1 MPNSINS
8 YSRYHSDPNS
18 GFTLIEL
25 MVTIVVLAVI
35 VSIAAPSISTQL
47 ANQRVKSTTATLINA
62 LKEAKAESVIRRQPV
77 TVSYINDAESS
88 NVSIQ
93 VPVPLSAAYS
103 SPTLFSSA
111 AVARD
116 WTNLFMSSAM
126 AANDKDKD
134 KDKDKENAC
143 RVCEQSNGNAAP
155 QCKICN
161 GGGTGGGGTGGGGT
175 GGGGTGGGGTG
186 GGETGGG
193 GTGGGGTGGGETG
206 GGETGGGE
214 TGGGETGGGETGGGE
229 TGGGETG
236 GGVQA
241 SNLVSIAAYNYSAK
255 TLIKSNDTNIVF
267 YPSKRID
274 KAAPFTYTICDSNK
288 SVSPRQ
294 VTVNALGVISSKL
307 GGTC

>member
-161 GGGTGGGGTGGGGT
+161 GGGTGGGGTGGG
-175 GGGGTGGGGTG
+175 
-186 GGETGGG
+186 ETGGG
-193 GTGGGGTGGGETG
+193 GTGGGG
-206 GGETGGGE
+206 TGGGE

>member
-8 YSRYHSDPNS
+8 SSRYHSDSNS

-25 MVTIVVLAVI
+25 LVTIVVLGVI

-62 LKEAKAESVIRRQPV
+62 LREAKAESVIRRQPV

-93 VPVPLSAAYS
+93 VPAPLSAAYS

-116 WTNLFMSSAM
+116 WTSLFMSSAM
-126 AANDKDKD
+126 AANP
-134 KDKDKENAC
+134 NANEKADA
-143 RVCEQSNGNAAP
+143 CEKCAKTGAP
-155 QCKICN
+155 GQCKKCF
-161 GGGTGGGGTGGGGT
+161 GGE
-175 GGGGTGGGGTG
+175 TG

-193 GTGGGGTGGGETG
+193 ETDGGETDGGETDGGETGGGGTGGGETG
-206 GGETGGGE
+206 GGEAGGGEAGGGEAGGGEAGGGEAGGGEAGGGE
-214 TGGGETGGGETGGGE
+214 TGGGETGGD
-229 TGGGETG
+229 
-236 GGVQA
+236 VQA
-241 SNLVSIAAYNYSAK
+241 SNLVSIATYKYAAK
-255 TLIKSNDTNIVF
+255 TLIESDDTKITF
-267 YPSKRID
+267 YPSKRTD
-274 KAAPFTYTICDSNK
+274 KGAAFTYNICDGNN

>member
-134 KDKDKENAC
+134 KENAC

-175 GGGGTGGGGTG
+175 GGGGTGGG
-186 GGETGGG
+186 ETGGG
-193 GTGGGGTGGGETG
+193 GTGGGVTGGGA
-206 GGETGGGE
+206 

>member
-1 MPNSINS
+1 
-8 YSRYHSDPNS
+8 
-18 GFTLIEL
+18 
-25 MVTIVVLAVI
+25 
-35 VSIAAPSISTQL
+35 
-47 ANQRVKSTTATLINA
+47 
-62 LKEAKAESVIRRQPV
+62 
-77 TVSYINDAESS
+77 
-88 NVSIQ
+88 
-93 VPVPLSAAYS
+93 
-103 SPTLFSSA
+103 
-111 AVARD
+111 
-116 WTNLFMSSAM
+116 M
-126 AANDKDKD
+126 AANDKD

-161 GGGTGGGGTGGGGT
+161 GGG
-175 GGGGTGGGGTG
+175 
-186 GGETGGG
+186 
-193 GTGGGGTGGGETG
+193 
-206 GGETGGGE
+206 
-214 TGGGETGGGETGGGE
+214 
-229 TGGGETG
+229 TG

>member
-1 MPNSINS
+1 MPNSINNS
-8 YSRYHSDPNS
+8 SRYRSDSNS

-62 LKEAKAESVIRRQPV
+62 LREAKAESVIRRQPV
-77 TVSYINDAESS
+77 TVSYTNDAESS

-93 VPVPLSAAYS
+93 VPAQLSAAYS
-103 SPTLFSSA
+103 SPALFPSA
-111 AVARD
+111 AVSGD
-116 WTNLFMSSAM
+116 WTNLFISSAV
-126 AANDKDKD
+126 AANPNANANADACKKCF
-134 KDKDKENAC
+134 ENP
-143 RVCEQSNGNAAP
+143 NWG
-155 QCKICN
+155 QCKKCN
-161 GGGTGGGGTGGGGT
+161 GGG
-175 GGGGTGGGGTG
+175 
-186 GGETGGG
+186 
-193 GTGGGGTGGGETG
+193 
-206 GGETGGGE
+206 
-214 TGGGETGGGETGGGE
+214 
-229 TGGGETG
+229 TG

-274 KAAPFTYTICDSNK
+274 KAAPFTYTICDSNN

-307 GGTC
+307 GGTCE

>member
-1 MPNSINS
+1 MPNSINNS
-8 YSRYHSDPNS
+8 SRYPSNSKS

-62 LKEAKAESVIRRQPV
+62 LREAKAESVIRRQPV

-93 VPVPLSAAYS
+93 VPTPLSAAYL
-103 SPTLFSSA
+103 SPTLFPSA
-111 AVARD
+111 AVSGD
-116 WTNLFMSSAM
+116 WTNLFISSAV
-126 AANDKDKD
+126 AANP
-134 KDKDKENAC
+134 NANPNANEKADA
-143 RVCEQSNGNAAP
+143 CEKCAKTGAP
-155 QCKICN
+155 GQCKKCN
-161 GGGTGGGGTGGGGT
+161 GGGTGGGG
-175 GGGGTGGGGTG
+175 
-186 GGETGGG
+186 
-193 GTGGGGTGGGETG
+193 
-206 GGETGGGE
+206 
-214 TGGGETGGGETGGGE
+214 TGGGETGGGE

-274 KAAPFTYTICDSNK
+274 KAAPFTYTICDSNN

-294 VTVNALGVISSKL
+294 VTVNALGVISSKP

>member
-214 TGGGETGGGETGGGE
+214 TGGGETGGGETGGG
-229 TGGGETG
+229 
-236 GGVQA
+236 VQA

>member
-175 GGGGTGGGGTG
+175 GGG
-186 GGETGGG
+186 
-193 GTGGGGTGGGETG
+193 
-206 GGETGGGE
+206 
-214 TGGGETGGGETGGGE
+214 
-229 TGGGETG
+229 
-236 GGVQA
+236 VQA